1 MGIGLVAMGEDLGS
15 AMAGRALDHLLQYG
29 DAAVRW
35 AAEDANMFVGAE
47 SLRLCGTSG
56 TCCQLVLLSAA
67 CTLAVC
73 QGLQHEA

>member
-35 AAEDANMFVGAE
+35 AA
-47 SLRLCGTSG
+47 
-56 TCCQLVLLSAA
+56 
-67 CTLAVC
+67 
-73 QGLQHEA
+73 